1 MFFIPIQAQFNIFQ
15 YFLHYVYRET
25 FYSLNGRKAVEGIN
39 QRNQKW
45 NLENQKYFKGAQNKN
60 GQGETSSDD
69 GLLYEEVI
77 CIPIYLKKYFLRRC
91 LLWLLSFD
99 RYWSGIGM
107 EHEPLFYF
115 INYEI
120 YYIFYSL
127 TSCGSVV
134 KYYA

>member
-1 MFFIPIQAQFNIFQ
+1 MIFSKILTFTKNLNKLFFIPIQAQFNIFQ

-25 FYSLNGRKAVEGIN
+25 FYSVNGRKALEGIN
-39 QRNQKW
+39 QQNQKW
-45 NLENQKYFKGAQNKN
+45 NLKNQKYFKGAQNKN

-99 RYWSGIGM
+99 RAYQGSAWNTS
-107 EHEPLFYF
+107 LCF
-115 INYEI
+115 I
-120 YYIFYSL
+120 S
-127 TSCGSVV
+127 
-134 KYYA
+134 